1 MPWLDSFSALKQQ
14 ESFESKLL
22 RDKLPLIADGH
33 SLSPSLIE
41 RASGILAAHLPQS
54 FAPGEKS
61 RLIFVLPNATQSLGR
76 FLAVSLLLAD
86 FVKRQSGHGPMLS
99 GDLLLVTQHIRNCV
113 SLLRDV
119 ALRHRSEKLA
129 ITEFWPIEVL
139 SQYAPPADANPRVFV
154 ANPGCL
160 PSSGTAKRSDRS

>member
-14 ESFESKLL
+14 ETFESKLL
-22 RDKLPLIADGH
+22 RDKLPLVADGL

-41 RASGILAAHLPQS
+41 RASGMLAAYLPQS
-54 FAPGEKS
+54 LAAGEKS

-86 FVKRQSGHGPMLS
+86 FVKRQSGIRAIMG

-119 ALRHRSEKLA
+119 AVRHRSEKLA
-129 ITEFWPIEVL
+129 ITEFW
-139 SQYAPPADANPRVFV
+139 
-154 ANPGCL
+154 
-160 PSSGTAKRSDRS
+160 

>member
-22 RDKLPLIADGH
+22 RDKLPLVADGQ

-41 RASGILAAHLPQS
+41 RASGMLAAYLPQS

-86 FVKRQSGHGPMLS
+86 FVKRQEGSGPLLA
-99 GDLLLVTQHIRNCV
+99 GDVLLVTQHIRDCV
-113 SLLRDV
+113 NHLRDV
-119 ALRHRSEKLA
+119 APRNRSEKIP

-139 SQYAPPADANPRVFV
+139 SQY
-154 ANPGCL
+154 
-160 PSSGTAKRSDRS
+160 S